1 MRIPVKLDLALITV
15 RIVLVAALLPFAIG
29 WRTPLFAG
37 WRYLALAVLLVL
49 PMALIAAEIWTL
61 RRASSSRALR
71 AMSRASLALALVV
84 FATTAAIEI
93 DFQVRRRA
101 VLAADPQQ
109 LEKLGRHVL
118 VGYRSPATLWALI
131 ERRAVAGI
139 FLSAGNVAGKEPDAI
154 RQEIDALQEIR
165 RRQGVAP
172 LWVLVVRKRSG
183 RRIDVSRLGE
193 VAMHGHFSGF
203 GGFSDRRR
211 C

>member
-1 MRIPVKLDLALITV
+1 LRIPVKLDLALITV

-37 WRYLALAVLLVL
+37 WRYLALAVLLAL
-49 PMALIAAEIWTL
+49 PLALIAAEIRTL
-61 RRASSSRALR
+61 RRAAASRALR
-71 AMSRASLALALVV
+71 AMSLALALVA

-93 DFQVRRRA
+93 DFQVKRRA
-101 VLAADPQQ
+101 VLAAGPQQ
-109 LEKLGRHVL
+109 LAKLGRHVL
-118 VGYRSPATLWALI
+118 VGYRSPATLSALI
-131 ERRAVAGI
+131 ERRGVAGI